1 MVVFGPAIARLRSA
15 KYLSLSLKRQGIL
28 AALQASHFASGDGW
42 RHLIFLRRLLREKKG
57 QEWDRGRG
65 EKTDQLSQEVTR
77 RGRFLWPVLCWGDSM
92 MNWKESSM
100 TEIGI
105 RWSMGGSYI
114 PSPQQRC
121 HTRNSGPKTENAQ
134 VKTQPAILHPDP
146 ISPTSSARN
155 QPNTPKH
162 HPNPLRAPPPVSSR
176 VDLSVSRLAAL
187 PADRPIRTCSL
198 TLSC

>member
-134 VKTQPAILHPDP
+134 VKTQPAKWSP
-146 ISPTSSARN
+146 IRSHHSTPQHAQTPSKSTPGSPTRFIQSG
-155 QPNTPKH
+155 
-162 HPNPLRAPPPVSSR
+162 PVCQSLSR
-176 VDLSVSRLAAL
+176 VAS
-187 PADRPIRTCSL
+187 
-198 TLSC
+198 